1 MFTNH
6 TSSLSRNACKMA
18 VWIPLALGLWAAPHA
33 VQAQQGAPD
42 EMATVEQ
49 REAALHSLSA
59 VCKSRGD
66 ASSIGRQVLGF
77 FNTGGYVLT
86 GNGKSSSLFGSPKFY
101 NDATIYGRPKRIGG
115 LEISGGAETLLL
127 SDHFVPF
134 TGGNEYDLLGASV
147 SLSTPHGAHQPR
159 VFVSGGLFYGRLR
172 SVNQGFDRS
181 QFVPS
186 GCVGAEY
193 PLSSNFSLEA
203 TYRVS
208 QSIKGV
214 STDGFSFS
222 LKIH

>member
-6 TSSLSRNACKMA
+6 LTSPAHSACKLA
-18 VWIPLALGLWAAPHA
+18 VLIPLTLALWAAPHRSLA
-33 VQAQQGAPD
+33 QGAPE
-42 EMATVEQ
+42 EMSPFGQ
-49 REAALHSLSA
+49 RQDSLHSPFTVRRGAADNSA
-59 VCKSRGD
+59 L
-66 ASSIGRQVLGF
+66 GRQVLGF

-86 GNGKSSSLFGSPKFY
+86 GNGKSSALFGSPKFY
-101 NDATIYGRPKRIGG
+101 NNVTFYSHAKHMGG
-115 LEISGGAETLLL
+115 LEIAGGAETMLL